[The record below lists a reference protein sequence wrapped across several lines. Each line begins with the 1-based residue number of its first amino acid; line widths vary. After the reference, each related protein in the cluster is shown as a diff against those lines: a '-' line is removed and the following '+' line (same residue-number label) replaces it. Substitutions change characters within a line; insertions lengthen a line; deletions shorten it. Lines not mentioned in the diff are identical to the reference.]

1 MLKKLLYSVLLAAAF
16 TSGFFALWSKGWL
29 DRWEYPTWTWRIMAR
44 AKPAAATHD
53 IKVIVLDQSSLDWA
67 ANEMGLS
74 WPWPREVY
82 VPIIEFAKRGGA
94 RAIAFDVLYTEDS
107 AYGVEDDALF
117 GEAIRKGPPFT
128 AALFIGTGIGRFDAW
143 PDYAPDRHLQINGL
157 DEWLA
162 AADRGDRVTPR
173 ATLPIREV
181 SENATV
187 LADVKGSADRDGIIR
202 RTHLF
207 SVFDGRA
214 IPSLGLAAYL
224 AESYGPGKR
233 RMGAMQISEGWLT
246 IGRRKIQID
255 QFGQA
260 ILKYRGPS
268 GTHEKYTAAQVIQSE
283 LRMQAGER
291 PALSPVVFNN
301 SYVFL
306 GFSAP
311 GLLDLRPT
319 PLSPVTPGVEVH
331 TTALDNFLANDF
343 IRLPPPKLVAAATM
357 LLVFVATFIVFIS
370 KKAWQ
375 VMIGVAVFLIIPWL
389 LGFALYDFS
398 YWWPIMFQSLTLIS
412 SMSGAVLVNYATEGR
427 QKAFI
432 KNAFKHYLSPAVI
445 EQIMANPDQLKLGG
459 ERRCLSIFFSD
470 LAGFSTISEKLEPQ
484 ALTQLLN
491 DYLTDMTDIILEEG
505 GTLDKYEGDAIIAFW
520 NAPLHQQDHAL
531 RAART
536 ALRCQR
542 KLAERRAE
550 FEQRSGVVLSMRIG
564 VNTGDVVVG
573 NMGSRERFD
582 YTVLGDAANLAARLE
597 GANKYFGTATMIAE
611 STWVHGGNALVGR
624 EIGRITV
631 VGRRTPERVYEVL
644 GMPGES
650 ASVPVDEFERG
661 IRLCESGQWQEAA
674 IIFEQWPHDALSC
687 RYASRCRELCSSPT
701 AAWDGVWNL
710 AEK

>member
-1 MLKKLLYSVLLAAAF
+1 M
-16 TSGFFALWSKGWL
+16 
-29 DRWEYPTWTWRIMAR
+29 
-44 AKPAAATHD
+44 
-53 IKVIVLDQSSLDWA
+53 LDQSSLDWA
-67 ANEMGLS
+67 ASEMGLS

-82 VPIIEFAKRGGA
+82 APIIEFCRRGEA

-107 AYGVEDDALF
+107 AYGVEDDQLF
-117 GEAIRKGPPFT
+117 GEAIRSGPPF
-128 AALFIGTGIGRFDAW
+128 AAAIFMGTGIGRFDHW

-157 DEWLA
+157 EEWLA
-162 AADRGDRVTPR
+162 SADRGDRRTPR

-187 LADVKGSADRDGIIR
+187 LADVKGAADRDGIIR
-202 RTHLF
+202 RAHLF
-207 SVFDGRA
+207 SVFDDRA

-233 RMGAMQISEGWLT
+233 RMAAMQIEEGRLT
-246 IGRRKIQID
+246 LGRRKVQID
-255 QFGQA
+255 SFGQA

-268 GTHEKYTAAQVIQSE
+268 GTHEKFTAAEVIQSE
-283 LRMQAGER
+283 LRIQAGER
-291 PALSPVVFNN
+291 PVLSPVVFNN
-301 SYVFL
+301 AYVFF

-319 PLSPVTPGVEVH
+319 PLSPITPGVEIH
-331 TTALDNFLANDF
+331 ATALDNFLVNDF
-343 IRLPPPKLVAAATM
+343 IRMLPPRRVGMATGILV
-357 LLVFVATFIVFIS
+357 LFATFIVFMCR
-370 KKAWQ
+370 KAWQ
-375 VMIGVAVFLIIPWL
+375 VVLGFAFFLLIPWL

-398 YWWPIMFQSLTLIS
+398 LWWPIMFPSLSLIA
-412 SMSGAVLVNYATEGR
+412 SMSGSVLINYATEGR

-445 EQIMANPDQLKLGG
+445 EQIMQNPDQLKLGG

-491 DYLTDMTDIILEEG
+491 DYLTDMTDVILEEG

-520 NAPLHQQDHAL
+520 NAPLHQPDHAL
-531 RAART
+531 RAVRA

-550 FEQRSGVVLSMRIG
+550 FEQRSGVTLTMRIG

-611 STWVHGGNALVGR
+611 STWSQIGGALIGR

-631 VGRRTPERVYEVL
+631 VGRQTPERVYEVL
-644 GMPGES
+644 GLPGES
-650 ASVPVDEFERG
+650 MAVPITDFDRAL
-661 IRLCESGQWQEAA
+661 RLCESGQWQEAA
-674 IIFEQWPHDALSC
+674 ALFEQWPHDALC
-687 RYASRCRELCSSPT
+687 TRYAVRCRERAMTPDSP
-701 AAWDGVWNL
+701 WDGVWNL
-710 AEK
+710 TEK

>member
-1 MLKKLLYSVLLAAAF
+1 
-16 TSGFFALWSKGWL
+16 
-29 DRWEYPTWTWRIMAR
+29 
-44 AKPAAATHD
+44 
-53 IKVIVLDQSSLDWA
+53 
-67 ANEMGLS
+67 
-74 WPWPREVY
+74 
-82 VPIIEFAKRGGA
+82 
-94 RAIAFDVLYTEDS
+94 
-107 AYGVEDDALF
+107 
-117 GEAIRKGPPFT
+117 
-128 AALFIGTGIGRFDAW
+128 
-143 PDYAPDRHLQINGL
+143 
-157 DEWLA
+157 
-162 AADRGDRVTPR
+162 
-173 ATLPIREV
+173 
-181 SENATV
+181 
-187 LADVKGSADRDGIIR
+187 
-202 RTHLF
+202 
-207 SVFDGRA
+207 
-214 IPSLGLAAYL
+214 
-224 AESYGPGKR
+224 
-233 RMGAMQISEGWLT
+233 
-246 IGRRKIQID
+246 
-255 QFGQA
+255 
-260 ILKYRGPS
+260 
-268 GTHEKYTAAQVIQSE
+268 
-283 LRMQAGER
+283 
-291 PALSPVVFNN
+291 
-301 SYVFL
+301 
-306 GFSAP
+306 
-311 GLLDLRPT
+311 
-319 PLSPVTPGVEVH
+319 
-331 TTALDNFLANDF
+331 
-343 IRLPPPKLVAAATM
+343 
-357 LLVFVATFIVFIS
+357 
-370 KKAWQ
+370 
-375 VMIGVAVFLIIPWL
+375 MIGVAVFLIIPWL

-398 YWWPIMFQSLTLIS
+398 YWWPIMFQSLTLLS